1 VSIVLSDM
9 EVERRKPV
17 WTAISHLF
25 LDTEISDG
33 GIRNT
38 ASVLASSGYGQ
49 AELDRI
55 YLYEVV
61 PVVGSNLLSV
71 AGEWA
76 GFDETWLHEQILKSI
91 QNRTRLQT
99 WWFGTWPYRKMM
111 TYATDEDW
119 KKVLDLVRSGVYEL

>member
-1 VSIVLSDM
+1 M

-25 LDTEISDG
+25 LDTEINEGD
-33 GIRNT
+33 IKNI
-38 ASVLASSGYGQ
+38 ASVLASSGYDR

-61 PVVGSNLLSV
+61 PIVGPNLFSV

-76 GFDETWLHEQILKSI
+76 GFDETWLYEQILKSI

-119 KKVLDLVRSGVYEL
+119 KKVLDRISSGVHELCL